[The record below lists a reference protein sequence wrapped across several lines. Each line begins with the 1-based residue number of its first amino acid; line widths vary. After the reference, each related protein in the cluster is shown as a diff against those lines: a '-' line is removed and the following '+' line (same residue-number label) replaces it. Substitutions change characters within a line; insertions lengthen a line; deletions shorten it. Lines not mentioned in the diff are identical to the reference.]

1 MDLRKNLDL
10 PVDHMVGMKN
20 HVSWMAQKV
29 VDESN
34 ISTDSSQRAISD
46 LGLTPRL
53 KAVASFFIT
62 IRSLAFTETTV
73 SAT

>member
-1 MDLRKNLDL
+1 MDL

-20 HVSWMAQKV
+20 HVARMAQKV

-34 ISTDSSQRAISD
+34 ISTDSSQRAIRD

-53 KAVASFFIT
+53 KALASFFIT
-62 IRSLAFTETTV
+62 IRSLAFTQSTV
-73 SAT
+73 SATYRE